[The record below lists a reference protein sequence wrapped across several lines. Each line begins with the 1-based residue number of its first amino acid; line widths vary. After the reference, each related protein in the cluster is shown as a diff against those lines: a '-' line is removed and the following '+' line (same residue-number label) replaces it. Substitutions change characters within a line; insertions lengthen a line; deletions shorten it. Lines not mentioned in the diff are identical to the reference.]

1 MRFIY
6 FISWEKAQVF
16 NCPPSASQIVGR
28 NFGQMT
34 VTELLEKIRDYYLA
48 KFKQEIDEQRDNGFE
63 TIIEPELV
71 DKNGLTITEGFF
83 DTPYRNDLFL
93 LRDNNPIESI
103 MVDTESKLTFNPITL
118 QWTDKL
124 TVTIEPF
131 QWNYL
136 TVVFNDDIDLDW
148 THLKNWFNDSFKEK
162 NKDDDFKL
170 AVHFISDP
178 YKFDNLQ
185 MVDIDLG
192 SGTIDDFEKLLDSFD
207 KMSLTS
213 VTVK

>member
-1 MRFIY
+1 
-6 FISWEKAQVF
+6 
-16 NCPPSASQIVGR
+16 
-28 NFGQMT
+28 MT

-48 KFKQEIDEQRDNGFE
+48 RFKQEIDEQRDNGFE

-136 TVVFNDDIDLDW
+136 TVVFNDDIGLDW

-178 YKFDNLQ
+178 YKVDNLQ
-185 MVDIDLG
+185 MIDIDLG

>member
-1 MRFIY
+1 MQGRGQGL
-6 FISWEKAQVF
+6 SS
-16 NCPPSASQIVGR
+16 NPPTCTSTNVGR

-34 VTELLEKIRDYYLA
+34 VTELLEKIRDYYLTR
-48 KFKQEIDEQRDNGFE
+48 FKQEIDEQRDNGFE

-71 DKNGLTITEGFF
+71 DKNGFTITEGFF

-124 TVTIEPF
+124 TVTIESF

-162 NKDDDFKL
+162 NKVDDFKL

-178 YKFDNLQ
+178 YKVDNLQ
-185 MVDIDLG
+185 MVDLDLG

>member
-1 MRFIY
+1 
-6 FISWEKAQVF
+6 
-16 NCPPSASQIVGR
+16 
-28 NFGQMT
+28 
-34 VTELLEKIRDYYLA
+34 
-48 KFKQEIDEQRDNGFE
+48 
-63 TIIEPELV
+63 
-71 DKNGLTITEGFF
+71 
-83 DTPYRNDLFL
+83 
-93 LRDNNPIESI
+93 

-124 TVTIEPF
+124 TVTIESF

-162 NKDDDFKL
+162 NKVDDFKL

-178 YKFDNLQ
+178 YKVDNLQ
-185 MVDIDLG
+185 MVDLDLG

>member
-1 MRFIY
+1 VQGRGQGL
-6 FISWEKAQVF
+6 SS
-16 NCPPSASQIVGR
+16 NPPTCTSTNVGR

-34 VTELLEKIRDYYLA
+34 VTELLEKIRDYYLTR
-48 KFKQEIDEQRDNGFE
+48 FKQEIDEQRDNGFE

-71 DKNGLTITEGFF
+71 DKNGFTITEGFF

-124 TVTIEPF
+124 TVTIESF

-162 NKDDDFKL
+162 NKVDDFKL

-178 YKFDNLQ
+178 YKVDNLQ
-185 MVDIDLG
+185 MVDLDLG